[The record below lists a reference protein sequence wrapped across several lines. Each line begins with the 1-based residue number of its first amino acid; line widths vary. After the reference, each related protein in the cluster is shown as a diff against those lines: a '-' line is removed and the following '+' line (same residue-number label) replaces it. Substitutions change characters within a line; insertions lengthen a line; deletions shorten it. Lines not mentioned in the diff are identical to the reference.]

1 MPRERVQ
8 HGKSYPIHELSGG
21 GGEAAGAYSDVTPS
35 LDIEWARDPQG
46 RVQIAIEFS
55 RERWMA
61 IAKDLQDNSVVE
73 ARAIYTES
81 LDRRELNHMIRTL
94 RRARDAAYGAD
105 E

>member
-8 HGKSYPIHELSGG
+8 HSKSYPVHEVSEDGM
-21 GGEAAGAYSDVTPS
+21 AGSTYTEVTPA

-46 RVQIAIEFS
+46 RVQVAIEFS
-55 RERWMA
+55 REQW
-61 IAKDLQDNSVVE
+61 IEITEDLRDDPAVE
-73 ARAIYTES
+73 RRAIYTDS
-81 LDRRELNHMIRTL
+81 LDRQQINHMIKTL